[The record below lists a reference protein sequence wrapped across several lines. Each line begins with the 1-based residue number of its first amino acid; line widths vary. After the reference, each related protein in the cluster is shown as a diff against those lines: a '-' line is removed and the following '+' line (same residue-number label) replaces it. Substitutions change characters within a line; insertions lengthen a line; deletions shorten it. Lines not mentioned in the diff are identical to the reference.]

1 MEVGHDQP
9 FAPLAFSVV
18 EAAEKQMETSMRN
31 YSVRK
36 QVLVPVEQVFG
47 DHIYVNAIENRK
59 MRLVFEAM

>member
-1 MEVGHDQP
+1 
-9 FAPLAFSVV
+9 
-18 EAAEKQMETSMRN
+18 MRN